1 MCLPDLQG
9 LTMKYYKT
17 TKNAGFVGRTYWL
30 QRLERIDKKNE
41 ASVIVIYGRR
51 RVGKTE
57 LIEQFFHGRNILK
70 FGGIQPNRKVRANS
84 IKEQKKQ
91 INECLRRLG
100 KYAQKEHEYKY
111 IKIDQWSEFFEILT
125 PYVENNDVVL
135 YFEEIQWLANYQD
148 DFLAQLK
155 PFWDDIYRKNKRLRI
170 VLCGSS
176 PSFVVGQFMT
186 NTAFYNRSESLIH
199 LPPFDLMETNAFLS
213 PKGPRE
219 VMLAAI
225 TTGGICEYLKQ
236 IKGEPSIYSG
246 LCNKSFEPTSFF
258 SVECDKVFVSTLSE
272 NKYYRK
278 IIDLLANRKFADQ
291 KGIYRAVVPGKI
303 NSKKGHPGGSFTLL
317 LDDLESLG
325 FISKYRPIDT
335 KQNTTGLARYCISDE
350 YLHFYFKF
358 IKPKIQAINSGQ
370 YINNPL
376 SAVNTRDFAI
386 VMGFSFE
393 RWCRKNERILARILN
408 FGNVEYKAG
417 PFFNRR
423 LTSDIP
429 GFQIDLMFIRK
440 DSKIIVCEMKYFDG
454 KVPLKINKD
463 VEDKIALFINHN
475 PKYKNYTFEKALITT
490 EGTQEFLKDREFF
503 DYIITFDDIFNS
515 AYWN

>member
-1 MCLPDLQG
+1 M
-9 LTMKYYKT
+9 
-17 TKNAGFVGRTYWL
+17 
-30 QRLERIDKKNE
+30 
-41 ASVIVIYGRR
+41 
-51 RVGKTE
+51 
-57 LIEQFFHGRNILK
+57 
-70 FGGIQPNRKVRANS
+70 
-84 IKEQKKQ
+84 
-91 INECLRRLG
+91 
-100 KYAQKEHEYKY
+100 
-111 IKIDQWSEFFEILT
+111 
-125 PYVENNDVVL
+125 
-135 YFEEIQWLANYQD
+135 
-148 DFLAQLK
+148 
-155 PFWDDIYRKNKRLRI
+155 
-170 VLCGSS
+170 LCGSS

-186 NTAFYNRSESLIH
+186 NTAFYNRSENLIY

-291 KGIYRAVVPGKI
+291 KGIYRAVAPGKI

-325 FISKYRPIDT
+325 FISKYRPVDT
-335 KQNTTGLARYCISDE
+335 KQNITGLARYCISDE

-370 YINNPL
+370 YISNPL
-376 SAVNTRDFAI
+376 SAINTRDFAI

-429 GFQIDLMFIRK
+429 GFQIDDRMEKIFDVIGSSDSYLYYPVVDELGQLQGVVGLEDLKPILGEQAAVREILVAYDLMENCSESITPGTPLQEAFNIMRK
-440 DSKIIVCEMKYFDG
+440 AQLGFLPV
-454 KVPLKINKD
+454 
-463 VEDKIALFINHN
+463 VEDERSSKLVGFLDHHVLDEKIS
-475 PKYKNYTFEKALITT
+475 
-490 EGTQEFLKDREFF
+490 REMLRRQQIST
-503 DYIITFDDIFNS
+503 D
-515 AYWN
+515 